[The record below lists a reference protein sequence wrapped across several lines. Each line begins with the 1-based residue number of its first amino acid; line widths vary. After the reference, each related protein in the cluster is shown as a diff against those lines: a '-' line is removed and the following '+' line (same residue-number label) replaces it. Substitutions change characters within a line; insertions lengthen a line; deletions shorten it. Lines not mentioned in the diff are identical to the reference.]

1 MDIQRMLALS
11 FLVLPVAAILISNL
25 LTGKARRAARKWIT
39 GAVAALQACAAAV
52 SFALLIRSGA
62 ASYPFCLLAADT
74 GRRYFALTPFG
85 LVTMFCAGVVCLAGV
100 MVAGRTVK
108 YKTNSYTNLLM
119 ILLLAMTGI
128 CIAQDLFTL
137 YAFMEVTGIASF
149 IMIAIYREDE
159 SLEGAFKYLTM
170 SCVAGVLILAGL
182 AFLFLL
188 SGTLHY
194 EELDAARL
202 AAVSPSARFLLYASA
217 ACLLSGFCIKAG
229 VAPFHNWLPDA
240 YQSADSSVSVV
251 LAGIVTKAA
260 GIYGIAVVTGVFSKL
275 PGVRTALVCVG
286 LFSIAVGALLA
297 LRQNNFK
304 RVCAYSSVSQMGYI
318 VLGIGACTPL
328 GLIGA
333 AAHIFSHAMFKST
346 LFTNAA
352 ALREQTGTLR
362 VDRMGGLQKQMPVTA
377 FTSVLAFLST
387 AGIPPLAGFWSKFT
401 VVLAL
406 WLAGLHGAA
415 WLALLLSI
423 FTGAY
428 FLRLQ
433 RKVFFGKPKE
443 ELSGVHETGGGI
455 RAAEV
460 LLTVFTVAGG
470 IAYPFVLAFLG
481 VA

>member
-1 MDIQRMLALS
+1 MNIQRILALS
-11 FLVLPVAAILISNL
+11 FLVLPVAAILVSNL
-25 LTGKARRAARKWIT
+25 LTGKNRRAARIRIMA
-39 GAVAALQACAAAV
+39 AVAALQAAAAAA
-52 SFALLIRSGA
+52 SFVLLVRSGQP
-62 ASYPFCLLAADT
+62 SYPFRILSGDT
-74 GRRYFALTPFG
+74 GRPYFALTPFG
-85 LVTMFCAGVVCLAGV
+85 LVTIFCAGVVCLASV
-100 MVAGRTVK
+100 LVAGRTIK
-108 YKTNSYTNLLM
+108 YKTNSYANLTM
-119 ILLLAMTGI
+119 ILLLVMTGI
-128 CIAQDLFTL
+128 CVARDLFTL

-149 IMIAIYREDE
+149 IMIAIYREDTG
-159 SLEGAFKYLTM
+159 LEGAFKYLTM
-170 SCVAGVLILAGL
+170 SCIAGVLILAG
-182 AFLFLL
+182 ASFLFLL

-194 EELDAARL
+194 EELDVNRL
-202 AAVSPSARFLLYASA
+202 AAVSPSARFLVYAAA

-240 YQSADSSVSVV
+240 YQSADSAVSVI

-260 GIYGIAVVTGVFSKL
+260 GIYGISVVMGIFAKL

-286 LFSIAVGALLA
+286 LFSIAAGGLLA

-304 RVCAYSSVSQMGYI
+304 RVCAYSSVSQMGYV
-318 VLGIGACTPL
+318 VLGLGACTPL

-333 AAHIFSHAMFKST
+333 AAHVFSHAMFKST
-346 LFTNAA
+346 LFTNSA
-352 ALREQTGTLR
+352 ALREQTGTLQI
-362 VDRMGGLQKQMPVTA
+362 DEMGGLQKQMPVTA

-406 WLAGLHGAA
+406 WLAGMHGAA

-443 ELSGVHETGGGI
+443 EMAGVKEIGGGI

-460 LLTVFTVAGG
+460 MLTVFTVIGG